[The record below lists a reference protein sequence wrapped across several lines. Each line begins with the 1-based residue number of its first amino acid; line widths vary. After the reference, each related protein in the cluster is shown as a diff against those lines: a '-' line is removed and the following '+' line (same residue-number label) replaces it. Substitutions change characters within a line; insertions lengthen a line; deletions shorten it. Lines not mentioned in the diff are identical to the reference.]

1 MIVLRNLKNTLHLP
15 YNINIKYAYLQI
27 AKIKIICLN
36 KFFKDNNNTH
46 ACREPIGSQLGIS

>member
-36 KFFKDNNNTH
+36 KFFKDNRRIRMPAVNQSAPN
-46 ACREPIGSQLGIS
+46 